1 MQPTHY
7 PSIHQI
13 HTLTRRQRPRYSPRP
28 DPRPSPATWRPI
40 CAALCVCA
48 GLAVMATAGM
58 VGPNGLNPIWPL
70 LPVAGLAVFG
80 VLLPPR
86 RKSV

>member
-28 DPRPSPATWRPI
+28 DPRGKSKTPVPEPI
-40 CAALCVCA
+40 KEKDEDRALRS
-48 GLAVMATAGM
+48 GSEEGETEED
-58 VGPNGLNPIWPL
+58 
-70 LPVAGLAVFG
+70 
-80 VLLPPR
+80 
-86 RKSV
+86 